1 MTLKSLWSLI
11 WCWGFFFITTTHQYL
26 TNNKLYY
33 LFLVIIFYQNIF
45 IGFPFEVFQLPSFN
59 SLVVYRVS
67 WYICIMYRFWLLRQK
82 LHSACGRCWKSCRG
96 QCERLSP
103 RPAGYIAQIVSAHG
117 RTLPALSIKE
127 QHGEIFSDSLPIKCD
142 CKWLLLLTRP
152 PPRDLINPFGSNLPE
167 KTADDIQGRHSFL

>member
-1 MTLKSLWSLI
+1 MSFSCRASTLW
-11 WCWGFFFITTTHQYL
+11 WFTEFPD
-26 TNNKLYY
+26 
-33 LFLVIIFYQNIF
+33 IFVLC
-45 IGFPFEVFQLPSFN
+45 IGFGCLDRNCTQPVGDVEN
-59 SLVVYRVS
+59 HAGVS
-67 WYICIMYRFWLLRQK
+67 VRGYLRD
-82 LHSACGRCWKSCRG
+82 
-96 QCERLSP
+96 
-103 RPAGYIAQIVSAHG
+103 RPATSHRRFSQIVSPHG